1 MSAQKRKRFKGL
13 DMQLF
18 IRTQR
23 LLPLGQKMNVVL
35 AYYNGRPLTADVT
48 SYMGDTAV
56 GIFQAS
62 SEEGLQL
69 GSSYLVWWKAL
80 IAAKRAG
87 MKRYDL
93 GGIDPKN
100 NPSVYKFES
109 RMGADEAVYI
119 GAFEACANS
128 RAKAVWH
135 ISEKI
140 YNLFKK

>member
-1 MSAQKRKRFKGL
+1 MGAQKRKRFKGL

-18 IRTQR
+18 IRTQQ
-23 LLPLGQKMNVVL
+23 LLPPGQKMNVVL
-35 AYYNGRPLTADVT
+35 AYYNGQPLTADVT
-48 SYMGDTAV
+48 SYLGDTAV

-69 GSSYLVWWKAL
+69 GASYLVWWKAL
-80 IAAKRAG
+80 LSAKRAG

-93 GGIDPKN
+93 GGIAPDR
-100 NPSVYKFES
+100 NPNVYQFKL

-128 RAKAVWH
+128 RAKAVWR